1 MSAVN
6 IGGSRSRVITRLS
19 AATALLSLGLA
30 AMSASASAAENATSP
45 EARGHAIAKTHCA
58 RCHAIER
65 TGASPLG
72 LAPPFRVLPQRY
84 PVEYLAEA
92 LAEGIVTGHPAMPE
106 FTFEPE
112 EIGSLLAYIASLK
125 GSGQVPAGKN

>member
-1 MSAVN
+1 MVA
-6 IGGSRSRVITRLS
+6 GLW
-19 AATALLSLGLA
+19 AAAALLSAGST
-30 AMSASASAAENATSP
+30 AMGASASAAGSTMSP
-45 EARGHAIAKTHCA
+45 QARGHAIAKAHCA

-84 PVEYLAEA
+84 PVQYLAEA

-112 EIGSLLAYIASLK
+112 EIGSLLAYIESLK
-125 GSGQVPAGKN
+125 GSGEAPPGKK

>member
-1 MSAVN
+1 MVA
-6 IGGSRSRVITRLS
+6 GLW
-19 AATALLSLGLA
+19 AAAALLPVGLT
-30 AMSASASAAENATSP
+30 AMGASASAAGSTMSP
-45 EARGHAIAKTHCA
+45 EARGYAIAKAHCA

-65 TGASPLG
+65 TGPSPLG

-84 PVEYLAEA
+84 PVQYLAEA

-112 EIGSLLAYIASLK
+112 EIGSLLAYIESLK
-125 GSGQVPAGKN
+125 GSGEVPPGKK

>member
-1 MSAVN
+1 VSVSKN
-6 IGGSRSRVITRLS
+6 ERSTPRAISGLW
-19 AATALLSLGLA
+19 AAALLSAGLTMWA
-30 AMSASASAAENATSP
+30 ASACAAETAMSP
-45 EARGHAIAKTHCA
+45 EARGHAIAKAHCA

-84 PVEYLAEA
+84 PVQYLAEA

-112 EIGSLLAYIASLK
+112 EIESLLAYIESLK
-125 GSGQVPAGKN
+125 GSGQTPPARK